1 MKKIVLICLGL
12 AFGLSLTLSSKG
24 GNKELLNP
32 LNSLNL
38 LNSTNPSF
46 LPEEV
51 QGGHPYLTFVTTDG
65 AKASFNVSQLS
76 FSIDGTTLK
85 VGDRQFTLSNLSKMY
100 FSTEDETTS
109 GIEEVTKAVLDE
121 TTEIYDLKGRKVARD
136 DKGELPK
143 GVYIVKTKEGPHKL
157 MVR

>member
-1 MKKIVLICLGL
+1 ML
-12 AFGLSLTLSSKG
+12 AEDTY
-24 GNKELLNP
+24 
-32 LNSLNL
+32 
-38 LNSTNPSF
+38 
-46 LPEEV
+46 
-51 QGGHPYLTFVTTDG
+51 PYLTFVTTDG
-65 AKASFNVSQLS
+65 AKASFNVSKLS

-121 TTEIYDLKGRKVARD
+121 TTEIYDLKGRKVARG

-143 GVYIVKTKEGPHKL
+143 GVYIVKTKKGTHKL